1 MKKSLKR
8 GLFACLL
15 ILFSF
20 SIVKVGLAAKTG
32 KDKNELSYISL
43 FTEVYHL
50 VKEKY
55 VEPVTPKKLFEG
67 AIQGM
72 LSKLDPHSVLFTP
85 DDFKEFEVE
94 TQGEFGGLGIQITKT
109 KDGKLMIITPI
120 EDTPAYRAGLKPG
133 DVIVEINGKPFTPE
147 MTLMDAVK
155 MMRGKPGTKVTIKVM
170 RKGWEKPK
178 EFTITR
184 AIIKIQSVKYK
195 LLDNHIGYIRFT
207 TFQGNSPE
215 EFKKAL
221 KALSKDKELKGIIV
235 DVRNNP
241 GGLLD
246 SAVEISDYFLPE
258 GDLIVYTKG
267 RIPDSNQ
274 KFYSENPPV
283 VPENIPVVMLVNGGT
298 ASAAEILTGALRYN
312 NRAVVVGEKTFGKGS
327 VQTLFPLEMGY
338 GVKITTAKYYMPN
351 HECIDGKGIKPDIT
365 VKLSEEDVKLLK
377 KEAKEIEEHP
387 EKTAEI
393 RKKREKYIDNQLKRA
408 IEIIKEF
415 QLFQQMKKIAD
426 KKAA

>member
-1 MKKSLKR
+1 MKKNLKKTIFI
-8 GLFACLL
+8 GLFV
-15 ILFSF
+15 LFSF
-20 SIVKVGLAAKTG
+20 SLVNIGLAAKNG
-32 KDKNELSYISL
+32 KDSELSYISL

-72 LSKLDPHSVLFTP
+72 LSKLDPHSVLFKP
-85 DDFKEFEVE
+85 DDFKEFQVE

-109 KDGKLMIITPI
+109 KDGRLMIITPI

-133 DVIVEINGKPFTPE
+133 DIIVEISGKPFTPE
-147 MTLMDAVK
+147 MSLMDAVK
-155 MMRGKPGTKVTIKVM
+155 IMRGKPGTKVTIKVM
-170 RKGWEKPK
+170 RKGWDKPK
-178 EFTITR
+178 KFTITR
-184 AIIKIQSVKYK
+184 AIIKIKSVKYK
-195 LLDNHIGYIRFT
+195 KLSNHIGYIRFT
-207 TFQGNSPE
+207 TFQGNSPK

-221 KALSKDKELKGIIV
+221 RSLSKDKELKGIII

-267 RIPDSNQ
+267 RISESNQ
-274 KFYSENPPV
+274 KFYSENSPS

-312 NRAVVVGEKTFGKGS
+312 SRAIVVGEKTFGKGS
-327 VQTLFPLEMGY
+327 VQTLLPLEMGY

-351 HECIDGKGIKPDIT
+351 HKCIDGKGINPDIT
-365 VKLSEEDVKLLK
+365 VKLSQTDIDFLK
-377 KEAKEIEEHP
+377 KEAKEIEKHP
-387 EKTAEI
+387 EKTEEI
-393 RKKREKYIDNQLKRA
+393 RKEKEKHIDNQLQRA
-408 IEIIKEF
+408 IEVIKEF
-415 QLFQQMKKIAD
+415 QLFQKLEPSKK